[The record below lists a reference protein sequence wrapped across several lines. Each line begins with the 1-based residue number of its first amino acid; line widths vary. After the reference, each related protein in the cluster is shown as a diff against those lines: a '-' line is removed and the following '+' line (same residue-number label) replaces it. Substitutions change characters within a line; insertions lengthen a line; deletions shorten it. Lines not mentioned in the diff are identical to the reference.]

1 MKYEKIVKWV
11 LAALFAVGV
20 VFSFYG
26 FVVGFESNGNA
37 PVDNMLYCAYA
48 FALVTILAVLFGV
61 VVIGGMNNPKSLLKL
76 LIGLVVGGAVI
87 AVAYVLAPGTPA
99 IGYLGE
105 PVSDGTLKLVDTV
118 LNLTYFLFGGALLTL
133 VAGDM
138 SPAVV
143 AGGMKVALITTV
155 GGLIVA
161 VILQIFYNYILSQVE
176 SLTIEMED
184 ASISLMDI
192 LVKYKENK

>member
-26 FVVGFESNGNA
+26 FAVGFESNGNA
-37 PVDNMLYCAYA
+37 PVDNILYCAYA
-48 FALVTILAVLFGV
+48 FALVTILAVVFGV
-61 VVIGGMNNPKSLLKL
+61 VVIGGLNNPKSLLKL
-76 LIGLVVGGAVI
+76 LLGLVVGCAVV

-99 IGYLGE
+99 VGYLGE

-133 VAGDM
+133 VAGWIIG
-138 SPAVV
+138 AIR
-143 AGGMKVALITTV
+143 K
-155 GGLIVA
+155 
-161 VILQIFYNYILSQVE
+161 
-176 SLTIEMED
+176 
-184 ASISLMDI
+184 
-192 LVKYKENK
+192 

>member
-26 FVVGFESNGNA
+26 FAVGFESNGNA
-37 PVDNMLYCAYA
+37 PVDNILYCAYA
-48 FALVTILAVLFGV
+48 FALVTILAVVFGV
-61 VVIGGMNNPKSLLKL
+61 VVIGGINNPKSLLKL
-76 LIGLVVGGAVI
+76 LLGLVIGGAVI

-133 VAGDM
+133 VAGWIIG
-138 SPAVV
+138 AIR
-143 AGGMKVALITTV
+143 K
-155 GGLIVA
+155 
-161 VILQIFYNYILSQVE
+161 
-176 SLTIEMED
+176 
-184 ASISLMDI
+184 
-192 LVKYKENK
+192 